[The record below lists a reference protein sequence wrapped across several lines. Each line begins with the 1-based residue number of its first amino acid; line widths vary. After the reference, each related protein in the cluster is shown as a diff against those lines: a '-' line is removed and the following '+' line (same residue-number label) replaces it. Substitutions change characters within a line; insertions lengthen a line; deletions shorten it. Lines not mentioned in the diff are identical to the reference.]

1 MCIIYNFGSGQRARE
16 IVGNRQKDSQGGRR
30 AGGDFC
36 GCPPPQK
43 YNRSPL
49 DIGYTSHARHTTHTR
64 PRRAAK
70 AQFTWADADPP
81 GSRRVPPEG
90 DNGSRARASWRVE
103 GRAPAAPQRRSS
115 RGRAGTHAARG
126 RGRHGPCKDGARCR
140 TRARQRARALVR
152 QQGAV
157 GYSQAQ
163 KTAKATPE
171 QILTPI

>member
-1 MCIIYNFGSGQRARE
+1 MYNFGSGQRARE

-49 DIGYTSHARHTTHTR
+49 DIGYTSHARHITHTR

-70 AQFTWADADPP
+70 AQVYLGA
-81 GSRRVPPEG
+81 G
-90 DNGSRARASWRVE
+90 
-103 GRAPAAPQRRSS
+103 RSS
-115 RGRAGTHAARG
+115 RLTPSAPGGRKRVQGARVLAGRGQSPGGSAETQLIPPRGVPGCKPPAAAAGTD
-126 RGRHGPCKDGARCR
+126 KDGARCR